1 MSSSNIR
8 RFVIC
13 LPDPMLLRSIIL
25 SVNLVSLYS
34 YLSFLLLRSSKLDL
48 GGMIVQPNFLQ
59 VPVMSTFFHQ
69 RRGKPGGKVVLSKV
83 GLWRI
88 HQTTQDTESLELQV
102 LFIIVVVLDTEEV
115 VKGRCP
121 SASVPSHLHYR
132 TRNRRQP
139 LI

>member
-48 GGMIVQPNFLQ
+48 GGM
-59 VPVMSTFFHQ
+59 S
-69 RRGKPGGKVVLSKV
+69 
-83 GLWRI
+83 
-88 HQTTQDTESLELQV
+88 E
-102 LFIIVVVLDTEEV
+102 
-115 VKGRCP
+115 
-121 SASVPSHLHYR
+121 A
-132 TRNRRQP
+132 
-139 LI
+139 